1 MKEDIK
7 IPVYYYENNEGHKII
22 DKVSMKKE
30 FNKQIKYLYLSTK
43 KGSQETLRERL
54 KNKKKITLIII
65 ILVFL
70 LL

>member
-1 MKEDIK
+1 
-7 IPVYYYENNEGHKII
+7 
-22 DKVSMKKE
+22 MKKE

-43 KGSQETLRERL
+43 KGRQETLRERL
-54 KNKKKITLIII
+54 KNKKNTTLIII